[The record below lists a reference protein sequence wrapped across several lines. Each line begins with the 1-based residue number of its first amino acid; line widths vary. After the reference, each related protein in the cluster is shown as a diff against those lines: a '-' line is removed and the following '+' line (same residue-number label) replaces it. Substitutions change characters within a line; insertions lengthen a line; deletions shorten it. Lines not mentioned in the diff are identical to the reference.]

1 MVKYAGVVRLVP
13 PFLFFWLVLQAG
25 KAKWNN
31 VCHLLATWIIS
42 YLLSSRVT
50 WRTSPPGR
58 HLHLH
63 GCCGWTDSFLRGVEV
78 GYTLCEGCASS
89 SCQTLNENPEMSFK
103 SHLDHELS
111 CILRKTGYFQCK
123 DLFYSIIHRSILSC
137 SSFSKKKMKAKQCRV
152 LPGVTRLFRDPVEA
166 TPQPPDPWSYFLPLF
181 LEFPFPAIK

>member
-31 VCHLLATWIIS
+31 VGHLLATWIIS

-89 SCQTLNENPEMSFK
+89 SCQTLNDNPEMSFK

-123 DLFYSIIHRSILSC
+123 DLFYSIIHRSYEKNT
-137 SSFSKKKMKAKQCRV
+137 F
-152 LPGVTRLFRDPVEA
+152 
-166 TPQPPDPWSYFLPLF
+166 PWGIS
-181 LEFPFPAIK
+181 